1 MSCSVI
7 ESFLNGQDVNLDNY
21 FTSIR
26 NCWFLNS
33 NPSELYNIKCL
44 QQKFY
49 QHYFV
54 CVCDEQ
60 ERLVPAYNIS
70 SESSLFGTWSALLVK
85 IFDVRYVVKRTDNG
99 FLIMFGNE
107 DQSNIF
113 INVKHISSVHA
124 DYESLRLKDYA
135 VISRTAANRLTI
147 GSYPKISEVVAGRV
161 IMTLLLAYSF
171 SDKFNGDYKI
181 ISSLKKD
188 ESKLNLFFKN
198 NKIKKIISQSQN
210 FKNDMISYSPF
221 KENQVHDLEQIWLY
235 LNHIYHLN
243 QKTNVA
249 YDRIQSLCVG
259 QDRMYD
265 RRGVFYAVLAVIIGF
280 AGLVQNYFS

>member
-1 MSCSVI
+1 MSRSVI
-7 ESFLNGQDVNLDNY
+7 ESFLKGQNVNLDNY

-33 NPSELYNIKCL
+33 NPSEIYNIKCL

-49 QHYFV
+49 QQYFV
-54 CVCDEQ
+54 CVCDEK

-70 SESSLFGTWSALLVK
+70 SETSLFGTWSALLVK

-99 FLIMFGNE
+99 FLVMFGNE

-113 INVKHISSVHA
+113 INVKHISSVCA
-124 DYESLRLKDYA
+124 EYESLRLKDYA

-147 GSYPKISEVVAGRV
+147 GSYSKIREVVAGRV
-161 IMTLLLAYSF
+161 IMLLLLAYSF
-171 SDKFNGDYKI
+171 SDKFNDDYKL
-181 ISSLKKD
+181 ISTLKNT